1 MIDLSKIEATMKTRT
16 LGKTNISLSEISF
29 GGAGIS
35 GEGGGYGFG
44 HVSETDATNL
54 LRAAF
59 DLGINSFDT
68 APIYGFGLS
77 EIRFGKAFKG
87 MRDKVFITTKSGVSW
102 HETKRVNMTNDP
114 VIAEKMLHQ
123 SLKDLQ
129 TDFIDLY
136 MVHWPDSKFDI
147 RETMQVYK
155 KAQEEGKIRFIGLC
169 NTHES
174 DLLKAR
180 ELVHID
186 MVQSEF
192 NLFQPKPKA
201 DVFPFLK
208 DAGFMSWG
216 TLEKGVIPGTV
227 KRNRKY
233 DDVDCRKSAPWWKE
247 SDVLKKV
254 DVMEKIFPYLEDI
267 KKNGLSLALTY
278 NLNHPE
284 LTTALVGVKT
294 QDQLKDLLKAY
305 ENLLTSDELKK
316 VLEIFHE
323 AQA

>member
-1 MIDLSKIEATMKTRT
+1 MKTRT

-44 HVSETDATNL
+44 HVSETDAINL
-54 LRAAF
+54 LKAAF

-68 APIYGFGLS
+68 APIYGFGMS
-77 EIRFGKAFKG
+77 EIRFGKAFKR

-147 RETMQVYK
+147 RETMKVYK

-192 NLFQPKPKA
+192 NLFQSKPKA

-233 DDVDCRKSAPWWKE
+233 DDVDCRKTAPCG
-247 SDVLKKV
+247 KKPS
-254 DVMEKIFPYLEDI
+254 F
-267 KKNGLSLALTY
+267 
-278 NLNHPE
+278 
-284 LTTALVGVKT
+284 
-294 QDQLKDLLKAY
+294 
-305 ENLLTSDELKK
+305 
-316 VLEIFHE
+316 
-323 AQA
+323 